1 MTYTYPDFPNITVDP
16 EVCMGKPV
24 LAGTRMPVVSV
35 LGYLGGGMSVEEFVR
50 EFSWISR
57 EQVLDAMAFASAM
70 LDERV
75 VPLRQA
81 S

>member
-24 LAGTRMPVVSV
+24 LAGTRMPVSSL
-35 LGYLGGGMSVEEFVR
+35 LGYLGGGMSVDEFVQ
-50 EFSWISR
+50 EFSWITH
-57 EQVLDAMAFASAM
+57 EQIAEALAFAAVM
-70 LDERV
+70 LDERF